1 MHTDEAVHGIK
12 LGELLDSGSFIY
24 DPVEYHGPTLAFTT
38 AALAKLSG
46 KTAITEIDDSF
57 LRLIP
62 ALYGIALIAMLPLF
76 PLGRWTIFW
85 AALFTAVSPVF
96 TYYSRYF
103 IMEVPF
109 VFFLALAI
117 ACGARY
123 WQTKKIP
130 WILASGAAIGLAHAT
145 KETVVIHLGAAGLAL
160 GILWLCHKRPPLP
173 WKHLVFGG
181 AAATIASALLF
192 SSFGTHPHGIWDS
205 IDTYRYYLTRSGGE
219 GHEQPFFHY
228 AQLLGWSTRSGI
240 TFTEGAVLLLALI
253 GGINAKTGLTRFL
266 ALYTLSS
273 FLVYS
278 TLSYKTPWTI
288 LATYHGAVILAG
300 YGAAWCIGML
310 RHPAFK
316 VATCVL
322 LLLASWNLVSQ
333 NVLANGRL
341 AADQRNPWV
350 YSHTTTNFQR
360 LVQRLDDLRP
370 FSRKPLR
377 VQVVLPEFGW
387 PLPWSLREYPTTG
400 FQTEMPKG
408 IDAEV
413 FVNNSSDPIPGYAID
428 GPYGLRPG
436 VFIYAHIRDDLWD
449 QLLESR
455 E

>member
-12 LGELLDSGSFIY
+12 LGELLESGSFIY
-24 DPVEYHGPTLAFTT
+24 DPVEYHGPTLAFST

-46 KTAITEIDDSF
+46 KTTIAEIDDSF

-76 PLGRWTIFW
+76 PLGRWAVFW

-117 ACGARY
+117 ATGARY
-123 WQTKKIP
+123 WQTKKVP

-160 GILWLCHKRPPLP
+160 GILWFYHKRPPLP
-173 WKHLVFGG
+173 WKHLALGS
-181 AAATIASALLF
+181 AAAAITSALLF
-192 SSFGTHPHGIWDS
+192 SSFGTHPQGIWDS

-219 GHEQPFFHY
+219 GHEQPFYHY
-228 AQLLGWSTRSGI
+228 AQLLAWSTRSGI
-240 TFTEGAVLLLALI
+240 TFSEGAVLLLALI

-266 ALYTLSS
+266 ALYTLFS

-300 YGAAWCIGML
+300 YGAAWLIGRF
-310 RHPAFK
+310 RHPGPKA
-316 VATCVL
+316 VSCAL
-322 LLLASWNLVSQ
+322 LILASWNLVSQ

-341 AADQRNPWV
+341 AADPRNPWV
-350 YSHTTTNFQR
+350 YSHTTTNFKR

-370 FSRKPLR
+370 FLDSPLN
-377 VQVVLPEFGW
+377 VQVVLPDYGW
-387 PLPWSLREYPTTG
+387 PLPWTLREYPTTG
-400 FQTEMPKG
+400 FQTTMPEK
-408 IDAEV
+408 IEADV
-413 FVNNSSDPIPGYAID
+413 FVTDSGEAIPGYAID

-436 VFIYAHIRDDLWD
+436 VFIYAHIREPLW
-449 QLLESR
+449 QSLLKSR